1 MKAITRIEETGI
13 SAPRIAEAI
22 HVTTHA
28 VRHYKLMQRFPNK
41 HVYTSLVQC
50 AATGS
55 NLLRQFIDLQNA
67 LGEVCEVTRLA
78 DLMRQAA

>member
-13 SAPRIAEAI
+13 SAPRIAEAV

-41 HVYTSLVQC
+41 HVYTSLVEL
-50 AATGS
+50 AAKRGVTLLASDVITDGS
-55 NLLRQFIDLQNA
+55 FIPQTEMD
-67 LGEVCEVTRLA
+67 
-78 DLMRQAA
+78 

>member
-13 SAPRIAEAI
+13 SAPRIAEAV

-41 HVYTSLVQC
+41 HVYTSLVEL
-50 AATGS
+50 AAKRGVTLLASDFITDGS
-55 NLLRQFIDLQNA
+55 FIPQTEMD
-67 LGEVCEVTRLA
+67 
-78 DLMRQAA
+78 

>member
-41 HVYTSLVQC
+41 HVYTSLVEL
-50 AATGS
+50 ARDRGVT
-55 NLLRQFIDLQNA
+55 LLASDFIMDGCFIPQTKL
-67 LGEVCEVTRLA
+67 
-78 DLMRQAA
+78 D